1 MAIEALST
9 AWSDASLFN
18 REHGDQDF
26 SFKGKG
32 SMSALQWLADA
43 APDLV
48 KREQREP
55 DPFTAYEENRAGEAG
70 GPLSYSRR
78 ITANIRT
85 GGYRAGLSENRG
97 SRYAYQASI
106 RQYETIIRVN
116 GDERCY
122 LIRGIDDEGKL
133 FEKEFDPY
141 EVDPE
146 STDYT
151 EFTALCLYIQRTEKY
166 ADSIMSDADKA
177 ETVPGKPDCVSVFG
191 KWENMQAEGNNKELL
206 EGTMKLQKAIQ
217 EYFDNQPLMPG
228 AGQKLIDFAV
238 TKGEQIGD
246 GT

>member
-78 ITANIRT
+78 ITANIHTGQDCLRT
-85 GGYRAGLSENRG
+85 EGA
-97 SRYAYQASI
+97 
-106 RQYETIIRVN
+106 VM
-116 GDERCY
+116 
-122 LIRGIDDEGKL
+122 LIRHPSD
-133 FEKEFDPY
+133 
-141 EVDPE
+141 
-146 STDYT
+146 STRRLS
-151 EFTALCLYIQRTEKY
+151 A
-166 ADSIMSDADKA
+166 
-177 ETVPGKPDCVSVFG
+177 
-191 KWENMQAEGNNKELL
+191 
-206 EGTMKLQKAIQ
+206 
-217 EYFDNQPLMPG
+217 
-228 AGQKLIDFAV
+228 
-238 TKGEQIGD
+238 
-246 GT
+246 

>member
-122 LIRGIDDEGKL
+122 LIRGIDDEVSYSK
-133 FEKEFDPY
+133 KN
-141 EVDPE
+141 
-146 STDYT
+146 
-151 EFTALCLYIQRTEKY
+151 
-166 ADSIMSDADKA
+166 SI
-177 ETVPGKPDCVSVFG
+177 
-191 KWENMQAEGNNKELL
+191 L
-206 EGTMKLQKAIQ
+206 MKLILKVRIIRSLQRSVCI
-217 EYFDNQPLMPG
+217 FS
-228 AGQKLIDFAV
+228 GQRNMLILL
-238 TKGEQIGD
+238 
-246 GT
+246 